1 MQNCENNKEILKC
14 DKRIIFIPKAINAT
28 EGKEAHTKFSKQY
41 IQTTWFSPS
50 KWKLILTEHKVW
62 RKNLL
67 YLLIKSIQNWYLKY

>member
-41 IQTTWFSPS
+41 IQTT
-50 KWKLILTEHKVW
+50 
-62 RKNLL
+62 
-67 YLLIKSIQNWYLKY
+67 